1 MFRVGTW
8 RVLGYVGWFQL
19 WDTSLLG
26 ALFLSTKVALV
37 AKGRVVFFNRM
48 VSLAIKMK
56 NLAVVVTHR
65 NFQHHIIKHK
75 ATATAH
81 RDIRNLS
88 IYIYIYILY
97 RLTSSVLV
105 CPPHP
110 TPQQILEFFS
120 EKSPTWMVSVMVSAM
135 VHPHRPIRLCCLC
148 RSWTMLSV
156 LAALL
161 RQLLE
166 RRLDERR
173 GLGRKSQRKFRV
185 TFRQSKNLVF
195 VFLDVRQQN

>member
-1 MFRVGTW
+1 
-8 RVLGYVGWFQL
+8 
-19 WDTSLLG
+19 
-26 ALFLSTKVALV
+26 
-37 AKGRVVFFNRM
+37 
-48 VSLAIKMK
+48 MK

-88 IYIYIYILY
+88 IYIYILY

-120 EKSPTWMVSVMVSAM
+120 EKITHMDGICHGICHGSPTSPHSPLLPLPLLDDAERFGRVAPAAFGTAAGRASGPRTKVPKEISCHISSVEKS
-135 VHPHRPIRLCCLC
+135 
-148 RSWTMLSV
+148 SV
-156 LAALL
+156 CFFGCKTTKLIGKRTGNAYH
-161 RQLLE
+161 
-166 RRLDERR
+166 
-173 GLGRKSQRKFRV
+173 LGRSLMGIPSFTV
-185 TFRQSKNLVF
+185 CV
-195 VFLDVRQQN
+195 QNWATKKW